1 MVVEFPFIEQQI
13 SPTIFHRT
21 FSPDTDPM
29 EFVWHRDREDRIID
43 IEEPGGWKFQYE
55 DQLPLDLK
63 KFDKLKVPMGT
74 YHRVIPGPEE
84 LKIYL
89 QKL

>member
-1 MVVEFPFIEQQI
+1 MVVEFPFKERQI
-13 SPTIFHRT
+13 DYNCFIRR

-43 IEEPGGWKFQYE
+43 VIEPGGWKFQFE
-55 DQLPLDLK
+55 DQLPITLEKYTRLEI
-63 KFDKLKVPMGT
+63 PAGT
-74 YHRVIPGPEE
+74 YHRVIPGPKE
-84 LKIYL
+84 LKIFL

>member
-1 MVVEFPFIEQQI
+1 MVVELPFREKQVEINSFI
-13 SPTIFHRT
+13 RW

-43 IEEPGGWKFQYE
+43 VIEPGGWKFQYE
-55 DQLPLDLK
+55 DDLPIELEK
-63 KFDKLKVPMGT
+63 KDRLIIPAGL
-74 YHRVIPGPEE
+74 YHRVIPGTGE
-84 LKIYL
+84 LKIFL